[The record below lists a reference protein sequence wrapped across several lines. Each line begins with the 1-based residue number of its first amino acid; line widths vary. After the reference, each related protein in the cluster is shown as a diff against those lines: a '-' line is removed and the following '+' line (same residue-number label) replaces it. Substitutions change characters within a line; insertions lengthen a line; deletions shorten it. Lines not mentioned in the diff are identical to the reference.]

1 MPNGTHGCRYCDG
14 FLRAGALYCSASCNT
29 RLLESRNFVVVPTVG
44 MIVPGW
50 LLLLT
55 KEHVPNMATIP
66 ASWHAE
72 MSDLLRQAKALL
84 SRHFSPPFV
93 FEHGADPKHK
103 VNCGSCVD
111 HAHLHLIPSTHHAQ
125 IETDILAAHEFF
137 SVPDL
142 NKLSDLRFGDTGYLY
157 YESIAGQAYACP
169 LYFGLLT
176 SVFIGLFSGCWLKT
190 ANLLRRILGPS
201 SQSRIK
207 WASCHRS
214 PCSRSRSNGQLSE
227 GTPS

>member
-1 MPNGTHGCRYCDG
+1 MMNTAQNDSMPNGTHGCRYCDG

-84 SRHFSPPFV
+84 SRHLSPPFV
-93 FEHGADPKHK
+93 FEHRADPKHK

-169 LYFGLLT
+169 EANAPRQ
-176 SVFIGLFSGCWLKT
+176 FI
-190 ANLLRRILGPS
+190 RRIVAAHTGRPD
-201 SQSRIK
+201 RWN
-207 WASCHRS
+207 WAVFPEMDNIRLTLNVLEKGDM
-214 PCSRSRSNGQLSE
+214 P
-227 GTPS
+227 